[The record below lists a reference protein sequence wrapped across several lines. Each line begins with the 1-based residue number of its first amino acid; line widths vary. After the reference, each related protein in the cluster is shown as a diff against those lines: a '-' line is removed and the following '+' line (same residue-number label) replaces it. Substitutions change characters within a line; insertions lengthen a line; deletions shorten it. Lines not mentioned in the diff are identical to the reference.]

1 MGHPKVRPL
10 IHKHFVDHPNKAI
23 WLQQLVEICYK
34 HNKTEPSHEGIRG
47 AVRHL
52 IMSGVPI
59 TVVEPAN
66 CWVYKPQAETEVEQK
81 RVGIKTDAE
90 QDKADV
96 ETKPDAE
103 PEVATKP
110 RPLSA
115 VKVLY
120 ELIHT
125 TKQGAMVLEDEDGE
139 IVIVKAIDI

>member
-59 TVVEPAN
+59 TIVEPAN
-66 CWVYKPQAETEVEQK
+66 CWVYKPQAETEVEQNK
-81 RVGIKTDAE
+81 VDVKPSTE
-90 QDKADV
+90 QDKANV
-96 ETKPDAE
+96 ETE
-103 PEVATKP
+103 TGTEVPAKQ
-110 RPLSA
+110 RPAPGA

-139 IVIVKAIDI
+139 IVIVKPIDI